1 MEANSEI
8 ERVVSLYRRF
18 RQNFAQTPLPPCA
31 PYHETFKGIH
41 VDGSALAFGWFVS
54 DALREIANSINDFG
68 RYIRSLR
75 AWQPIYSSLPVPE
88 KHDLII
94 DHIRPLTI
102 LSLGA
107 PQAIRGR
114 LIHAATAASYHAAIF
129 LPNRQGRPKWKGG
142 HVDMKVASRLGQP
155 WAAWPA
161 LAAAL
166 NVLGDE
172 AFAKATGSFRNE
184 HEHGHPRSIGIGETR
199 TVRRVPPGE
208 DPFPRL
214 PGRANDEP
222 KGEVWAI
229 DTRAP
234 LVPEALLPLFDNQ
247 HALALAAFEAFHAL
261 VVEQLAA
268 APQPLVTSVPGPKVV
283 ADLVPTP
290 PPGETGHQ
298 G

>member
-8 ERVVSLYRRF
+8 ERAVSLYRRF
-18 RQNFAQTPLPPCA
+18 RQNFAEAPRLPFA

-41 VDGSALAFGWFVS
+41 VDGSALAFGWFAA

-88 KHDLII
+88 KHELII

-114 LIHAATAASYHAAIF
+114 LIHAATAASYHAAVL
-129 LPNRQGRPKWKGG
+129 LPRRQDRPRWNGG
-142 HVDMKVASRLGQP
+142 HVDMKLASRLGQP

-184 HEHGHPRSIGIGETR
+184 HEHGHPRSIGLGETR
-199 TVRRVPPGE
+199 TVKWVPPGT
-208 DPFPRL
+208 DPFPWL

-222 KGEVWAI
+222 RGEVWTI
-229 DTRAP
+229 GTRAP
-234 LVPEALLPLFDNQ
+234 LDPEKLMPLFDTQ
-247 HALALAAFEAFHAL
+247 HALALAAFDGFHNL
-261 VVEQLAA
+261 IVEQLAA
-268 APQPLVTSVPGPKVV
+268 APRPIFTSVSGPKVV

-290 PPGETGHQ
+290 PPDETGYQ
-298 G
+298 T